1 MRILHIVPEFEEG
14 GVERY
19 VLQLAKEQIVHGH
32 RVFLATAGGKLES
45 LLPREVEILHLPV
58 QRKNLFTGLYC
69 VYCLARKH
77 RQWDILHVHSRVPAW
92 IAWWTSALTNIP
104 WIMTAH
110 AIYSL
115 NAGIAPLKRASGVIC
130 VSDAVKQHL
139 AGYLPVR
146 TITVPNGVRK
156 PSRLWEGRGFPDNPR
171 FLFVGRLTRLK
182 GLDTAI
188 RALGGL
194 KNREW
199 TLDVIGDGPL
209 RPELEALTAELGL
222 KDRVRFHGFRDDV
235 EDWMA
240 SSGCLLFPSYQEG
253 IGLTLLEALNV
264 GLPVLA
270 SDLEPLR
277 PLASGPLIAPGNV
290 DAWREAIEK
299 ILDGEAASPLLAEKL
314 STFEETARKTEE
326 FYGEVLAGVLSNAR

>member
-19 VLQLAKEQIVHGH
+19 VLQLVAEQIVHGH
-32 RVFLATAGGKLES
+32 QVFLATAGGKLEAQ
-45 LLPREVEILHLPV
+45 LPQEVHVLHLPV
-58 QRKNLFTGLYC
+58 HRKNLITGLYC
-69 VYCLARKH
+69 TFQLALKH
-77 RQWDILHVHSRVPAW
+77 RQWDILHAHSRVPAW
-92 IAWWTSALTNIP
+92 IAWWTSALTKIP

-115 NAGIAPLKRASGVIC
+115 NAGIAPLKHASGVIC

-146 TITVPNGVRK
+146 AVTVFNGAQK
-156 PSRLWEGRGFPDNPR
+156 PSLLWEGKGFPENPR

-182 GLDTAI
+182 GLDIAL

-194 KNREW
+194 KEYEW
-199 TLDVIGDGPL
+199 TLDVIGDGPQ
-209 RPELEALTAELGL
+209 RAELESLTTELGL
-222 KDRVRFHGFRDDV
+222 QERVTFHGFRDDV
-235 EDWMA
+235 VMWMSRSA
-240 SSGCLLFPSYQEG
+240 CLLFPSYKEG
-253 IGLTLLEALNV
+253 VGLVVLEALNA

-277 PLASGPLIAPGNV
+277 PLANGSLIRPGDV
-290 DAWREAIEK
+290 DAWHEAIEK
-299 ILDGEAASPLLAEKL
+299 ILEGGDASPFSVEKL
-314 STFEETARKTEE
+314 ITFEETANQIES
-326 FYGEVLAGVLSNAR
+326 FYREVVEK